1 MDIQDWG
8 AIGEL
13 IGGLAVLVTLFYVAL
28 QIRHNTRAIRLS
40 TGHAV
45 TEEFRD
51 MFALMAEHNDLAELI
66 YKAAN
71 DAASI
76 SGADKL
82 RYWGFNNNFVLAF
95 ENAYIQSEYA
105 LGHRHWAA
113 MKRMMTD
120 YTHVQ
125 GFREFW
131 PNRKHW
137 YSEDFQNFMD
147 AEIMQPDVRTGAL
160 LPGGY

>member
-40 TGHAV
+40 TAHAV
-45 TEEFRD
+45 TEVFRD
-51 MFALMAEHNDLAELI
+51 MFSLMAEHGDLAELI

-71 DAASI
+71 DAASVDG
-76 SGADKL
+76 SDKL
-82 RYWGFNNNFVLAF
+82 RYWGFNNNLVLAF
-95 ENAYIQSEYA
+95 ENAYNQSEYA
-105 LGHRHWAA
+105 LGCRHWAA

-120 YTHVQ
+120 YTQVQ

-147 AEIMQPDVRTGAL
+147 VEIMRSDVRTGSL